1 VEKIKIWPLRNL
13 TSFGMAR
20 CGYLWQANNMG
31 NKNAR
36 KREKKKPKQEKPQ
49 RGNFT
54 PPSPRVITQAPKTS

>member
-1 VEKIKIWPLRNL
+1 
-13 TSFGMAR
+13 MASR
-20 CGYLWQANNMG
+20 PDLWQAIGMG

-54 PPSPRVITQAPKTS
+54 PPSPRVITQAPKPS

>member
-1 VEKIKIWPLRNL
+1 
-13 TSFGMAR
+13 MAR
-20 CGYLWQANNMG
+20 HPDLWQAIGMG

-54 PPSPRVITQAPKTS
+54 PPLPRVITQTPKTS